1 MRPSTAIRLL
11 LVILVCTLTCWATD
25 PPRSLAPTPP
35 MGWNSWDSYGRSIN
49 EDQLRATA
57 KWMADHL
64 KQSGWQ
70 YVVMDEGWY
79 VANPQDD
86 PREYKFSVM
95 SDGRFIPVEDRFP
108 SSRNGAGLKPIA
120 DYIHSLGLKFGIH
133 IIRGIPRQAVRD
145 NLVIA
150 GTKFH
155 ATEAADQSDVCPWN
169 EYNYGVT
176 NTPAGQA
183 YYDSI
188 AKLYA
193 EWGVDFIKADCIA
206 DHPYKP
212 EEIRM
217 IREALDKTGRPIV
230 LSLSPGP
237 TSPEH
242 ADYVARYSEMWRI
255 SDDYW
260 DHWGPWAGH
269 EWSMGLHAQ
278 FANAAKWAALRVPT
292 GHWPDADMLP
302 LGQLG
307 PHPGAGDPRKT
318 NFTPDEQVSMM
329 NLWAMF
335 RSPLM
340 MGGDLLQMDDWTTR
354 LLTNPDVIAVGQHS
368 RDNHAVITTE
378 RAAVWMARP
387 EAGNDYYIAVFNLAD
402 DEQELSY
409 SWKELGV
416 NAAKCKTVNLWSHE
430 EHKGQEKLTVKLK
443 PHASAIWRVSEK

>member
-1 MRPSTAIRLL
+1 
-11 LVILVCTLTCWATD
+11 
-25 PPRSLAPTPP
+25 

-57 KWMADHL
+57 KWMAGHL

-86 PREYKFSVM
+86 PKEYKFSM
-95 SDGRFIPVEDRFP
+95 TSDGRFIPVEDRFP

-120 DYIHSLGLKFGIH
+120 DYIHSVGLKFGIH

-145 NLVIA
+145 NLAIA

-155 ATEAADQSDVCPWN
+155 AAEAADQSDVCPWN

-237 TSPEH
+237 TSP
-242 ADYVARYSEMWRI
+242 S
-255 SDDYW
+255 
-260 DHWGPWAGH
+260 
-269 EWSMGLHAQ
+269 
-278 FANAAKWAALRVPT
+278 
-292 GHWPDADMLP
+292 
-302 LGQLG
+302 
-307 PHPGAGDPRKT
+307 
-318 NFTPDEQVSMM
+318 
-329 NLWAMF
+329 
-335 RSPLM
+335 
-340 MGGDLLQMDDWTTR
+340 
-354 LLTNPDVIAVGQHS
+354 
-368 RDNHAVITTE
+368 
-378 RAAVWMARP
+378 
-387 EAGNDYYIAVFNLAD
+387 
-402 DEQELSY
+402 
-409 SWKELGV
+409 
-416 NAAKCKTVNLWSHE
+416 
-430 EHKGQEKLTVKLK
+430 
-443 PHASAIWRVSEK
+443 